1 MNNELT
7 SRQQAEL
14 ISRQQADRAINQ
26 LLSVIIGRKQA
37 KASNHLENYI
47 PERLEFS
54 LKLIAQEM
62 NEEKELGSVGIAE
75 NRASRKLSSV
85 SSLKILYSLILEI
98 DWS

>member
-1 MNNELT
+1 MNN
-7 SRQQAEL
+7 EL

-26 LLSVIIGRKQA
+26 LLSIIIGKKQA
-37 KASNHLENYI
+37 IASNHLENYI

-62 NEEKELGSVGIAE
+62 ENDIKLGDPNMVGAALG
-75 NRASRKLSSV
+75 RSQRKLSSIQSLKV
-85 SSLKILYSLILEI
+85 LSSLINEV

>member
-1 MNNELT
+1 MT
-7 SRQQAEL
+7 KEL

-37 KASNHLENYI
+37 VASNHLVNYI

-62 NEEKELGSVGIAE
+62 ENDIKLGDPDMVGTALS
-75 NRASRKLSSV
+75 RSQRKLSSV
-85 SSLKILYSLILEI
+85 QSLKVLSSLINEVE
-98 DWS
+98 WS